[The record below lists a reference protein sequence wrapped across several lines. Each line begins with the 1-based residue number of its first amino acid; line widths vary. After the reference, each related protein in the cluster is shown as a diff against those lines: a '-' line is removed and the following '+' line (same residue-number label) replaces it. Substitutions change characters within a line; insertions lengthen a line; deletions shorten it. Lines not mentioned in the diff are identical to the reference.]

1 MNNQQINRQIHIA
14 ISIFK
19 KWNILCYQIWQG
31 LFWHLWLSK
40 SIYLI
45 IWSIFIMAY
54 DCHLSHCSDILHLF
68 VLYIYIYMYVYIYI
82 YICLYI
88 CVYVCT
94 YICIYICTYICIYVH
109 IYTYVSLYIYMSS
122 QHTAYPCIYSFLTS
136 IQPDKV

>member
-31 LFWHLWLSK
+31 LFWHLWRSK

-45 IWSIFIMAY
+45 ICSIFITAY

-68 VLYIYIYMYVYIYI
+68 VFYMYIYI
-82 YICLYI
+82 YIYVFSLY
-88 CVYVCT
+88 C
-94 YICIYICTYICIYVH
+94 
-109 IYTYVSLYIYMSS
+109 VSLYLFLFSN
-122 QHTAYPCIYSFLTS
+122 QHSAWQRLGAKS
-136 IQPDKV
+136 IWVNERWTLLNIQSDQNKILINDWVPFACQ

>member
-31 LFWHLWLSK
+31 LFWHLWLRK

-68 VLYIYIYMYVYIYI
+68 VLYIYIYIHIYVCIYTYIYMSI
-82 YICLYI
+82 YMCICMYI
-88 CVYVCT
+88 YM
-94 YICIYICTYICIYVH
+94 YICTYIH
-109 IYTYVSLYIYMSS
+109 ICLYIYIYMSS
-122 QHTAYPCIYSFLTS
+122 QYTAYPCIYSFLTS

>member
-68 VLYIYIYMYVYIYI
+68 VLHIYIYIHIYVCIYTYIYMSIYMCICMYIYMY
-82 YICLYI
+82 
-88 CVYVCT
+88 
-94 YICIYICTYICIYVH
+94 IYVH
-109 IYTYVSLYIYMSS
+109 IYVYMYIYTHMSLS
-122 QHTAYPCIYSFLTS
+122 IYICLLS
-136 IQPDKV
+136 IRHIPVFIPF

>member
-68 VLYIYIYMYVYIYI
+68 VLYIYIYIHIYVCIYTYIYMSI
-82 YICLYI
+82 YMCICMYI
-88 CVYVCT
+88 YM
-94 YICIYICTYICIYVH
+94 YICTYIH
-109 IYTYVSLYIYMSS
+109 ICLYIYIYMSS
-122 QHTAYPCIYSFLTS
+122 QYTAYPCIYSFLTS
-136 IQPDKV
+136 IQPDKL